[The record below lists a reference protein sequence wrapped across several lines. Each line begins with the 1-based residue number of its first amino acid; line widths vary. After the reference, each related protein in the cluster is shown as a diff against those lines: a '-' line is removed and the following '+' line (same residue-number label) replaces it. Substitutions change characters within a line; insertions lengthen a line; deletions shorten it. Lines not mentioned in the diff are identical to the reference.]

1 MSGLRQQQ
9 RYQITRLSWN
19 ASINAWAMKDVM
31 HRPATDCDCS
41 ECVHDGER
49 KDKKVTREG
58 KHTSIPISPFLRF
71 DICD

>member
-49 KDKKVTREG
+49 KDKES
-58 KHTSIPISPFLRF
+58 HTGGQTYQYSDLSISQI
-71 DICD
+71 